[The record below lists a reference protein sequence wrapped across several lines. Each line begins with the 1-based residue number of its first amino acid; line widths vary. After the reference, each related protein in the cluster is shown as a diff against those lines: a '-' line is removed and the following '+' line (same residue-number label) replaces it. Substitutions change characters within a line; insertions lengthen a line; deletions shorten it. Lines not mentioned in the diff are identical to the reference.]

1 MTRINFSV
9 VIAIS
14 QDIPKSFVVSSL
26 KSHKTQENATSL
38 LDKIQRA
45 FKLQLI
51 MLMQTQGI
59 KDQNYSLKNNFSN
72 LSSS

>member
-14 QDIPKSFVVSSL
+14 QDMPKSFVGSSL
-26 KSHKTQENATSL
+26 ESHKTQGKATSL